1 MQTRNQGDPEVEKKL
16 KKQVKKYKALLVD
29 AQEELQHERENRSS
43 AATIRSLRT
52 QVS

>member
-1 MQTRNQGDPEVEKKL
+1 MQARNQGDPEAEKKL
-16 KKQVKKYKALLVD
+16 KKQVKKLKALLLD

-43 AATIRSLRT
+43 AGTIRSLRT